1 MTLSSDGSS
10 PRWRREPVQSS
21 HRAPRRSEAPAAP
34 PRSRGVGP
42 GRPFGRGCYAT
53 TGHCY
58 RQLLT
63 PAALRRCSAAGSLI
77 DRRSAHGPR
86 ALSVLI
92 TGSTIAPRSPP
103 NHGGGLQGRCGRH
116 RRAGEIAAV
125 SSRARC
131 ARACRPRPSL
141 PRNLTPLTWTTYAE
155 PVDRPDGIA
164 LLRDYFAELT
174 VRYFRR
180 EMTKQEIDE
189 TSPGSRAP
197 APRSSSSC
205 APTAYPP
212 AASAYTRRASSPA
225 SSRPAVSTSRRR
237 PRPAH
242 RRRVM
247 GPPPQPH
254 PPLPRHPHRPGRG
267 PP

>member
-1 MTLSSDGSS
+1 M
-10 PRWRREPVQSS
+10 
-21 HRAPRRSEAPAAP
+21 
-34 PRSRGVGP
+34 
-42 GRPFGRGCYAT
+42 
-53 TGHCY
+53 
-58 RQLLT
+58 
-63 PAALRRCSAAGSLI
+63 
-77 DRRSAHGPR
+77 
-86 ALSVLI
+86 LI

-141 PRNLTPLTWTTYAE
+141 PRNLTPVTWTTYAE
-155 PVDRPDGIA
+155 PVDRPDAVA
-164 LLRDYFAELT
+164 LLHDYFAELT
-174 VRYFRR
+174 VRYFHR

-189 TSPGSRAP
+189 TSPSSRA
-197 APRSSSSC
+197 SS

-254 PPLPRHPHRPGRG
+254 PTSSTTPAPTWSRPALICLLRSHRDHPKPPRPQAPSTTTRSRSESLRVRP
-267 PP
+267 